1 MTHPADEIAVR
12 RGDRA
17 LAVGEDA
24 AVSAQTRAAGRHG
37 EDRAG
42 IDEDVDQPFRKA
54 VLDDLLRAGTEGE
67 GSEGPGSGSQVREQQ
82 STVVH
87 RHKCVFHCV

>member
-1 MTHPADEIAVR
+1 VEE
-12 RGDRA
+12 G
-17 LAVGEDA
+17 G
-24 AVSAQTRAAGRHG
+24 HG
-37 EDRAG
+37 EEGGEGNNGRQPLGDAG
-42 IDEDVDQPFRKA
+42 GVESMGTVGAERRPVQPWQ
-54 VLDDLLRAGTEGE
+54 TEGE